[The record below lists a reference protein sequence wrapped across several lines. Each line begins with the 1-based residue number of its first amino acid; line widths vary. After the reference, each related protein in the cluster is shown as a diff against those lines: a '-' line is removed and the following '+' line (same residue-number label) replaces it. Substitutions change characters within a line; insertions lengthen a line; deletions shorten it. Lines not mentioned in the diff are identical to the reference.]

1 MFQALTIC
9 ESEWSSWEEQAEDK
23 GKIFH
28 YFIVSL
34 IISVLIVEFTE
45 RSLII
50 IQNSSNPSSQKIWL
64 YDRTTVLLYKVL
76 L

>member
-1 MFQALTIC
+1 MFQVLTIC
-9 ESEWSSWEEQAEDK
+9 ESEWSSREEQAEDK

-28 YFIVSL
+28 YFIIVSL

-64 YDRTTVLLYKVL
+64 YDCTTV
-76 L
+76 